1 MGVGRGVRWVK
12 GGAYL
17 VLGRAVAL
25 AIRTRES
32 KRFWFVRDYQNL
44 FVTFLLMFADDF
56 TALEHTH
63 ICIMNCEMTKN
74 MH

>member
-1 MGVGRGVRWVK
+1 MKGGADLVFGRGV
-12 GGAYL
+12 
-17 VLGRAVAL
+17 AVAIW
-25 AIRTRES
+25 ARES
-32 KRFWFVRDYQNL
+32 KRFWFVRDYQN
-44 FVTFLLMFADDF
+44 FVIFLLMFADDF

>member
-1 MGVGRGVRWVK
+1 MGGVRGVKWVK
-12 GGAYL
+12 GGADL
-17 VLGRAVAL
+17 VLGRGVAL
-25 AIRTRES
+25 AIQARES

-44 FVTFLLMFADDF
+44 FVIFLLMFADDF
-56 TALEHTH
+56 AALEHTH